1 MAKIKFSFSG
11 LLNEP
16 IKIMAAVYPYMLIV
30 IIGIGFFY
38 IRNSGSLAQNKI
50 APKLDD
56 STSVVTDLPIA
67 DAKIAAAV
75 DLKSFTEINPA
86 LIEKGKQ
93 LFQTAC
99 SSCHGEDGKGDGA
112 AGAAL
117 NPKPRNFHLSEGWKN
132 GRKATEIYNTLQK
145 GILTS
150 GMPGFDYLAPSDRIA
165 IIQFVRSL
173 MPAHPAP
180 PNDTP
185 ENVVALDKTYALSAG
200 TKIPGTIPVVS
211 AEELYQTNYSD
222 RIGKIN
228 FALAKLSNEKLT
240 NPDNVGAKIFFKVTT
255 NQQKALV
262 TLFNSS
268 SWQSGEKEFL
278 AVIADNLSEN
288 GFSGKIFSLS
298 SSEISDLFILL
309 KSVAV

>member
-16 IKIMAAVYPYMLIV
+16 IKIMVAIYPYMFFV
-30 IIGIGFFY
+30 MIGIGFFY
-38 IRNSGSLAQNKI
+38 IRNSGALAQNKV

-56 STSVVTDLPIA
+56 STSVVSDLPIE
-67 DAKIAAAV
+67 DAKISAAV

-93 LFQTAC
+93 LFQTTC
-99 SSCHGEDGKGDGA
+99 SSCHGADGKGDGA

-117 NPKPRNFHLSEGWKN
+117 NPKPRNFHLVEGWKN
-132 GRKATEIYNTLQK
+132 GRKSTEIYATVQK

-150 GMPGFDYLAPSDRIA
+150 GMPGFDYLPPSDRIA
-165 IIQFVRSL
+165 IIQLIRSW
-173 MPAHPAP
+173 MPEP
-180 PNDTP
+180 PKDTN
-185 ENVVALDKTYALSAG
+185 EDVVNLDKVYALSAG
-200 TKIPGTIPVVS
+200 TKVPGTIPVVS
-211 AEELYQTNYSD
+211 AEKLYQTNYSG

-228 FALAKLSNEKLT
+228 FALAKLSSEKQTNLT
-240 NPDNVGAKIFFKVTT
+240 AKLFFDVTI

-268 SWQSGEKEFL
+268 SWQIGEKEFL
-278 AVIADNLSEN
+278 AVIADNLPEN

-298 SSEISDLFILL
+298 SSKISNLLTLL
-309 KSVAV
+309 KSIAV